1 MKKIEIY
8 LNDDLILSIL
18 VEDYEV
24 NTYTNAFEIEC
35 TIKELK
41 TTYSMP
47 LNKGYRIVAD
57 I

>member
-8 LNDDLILSIL
+8 LKDELILSIL
-18 VEDYEV
+18 VEKYEI
-24 NTYTNAFEIEC
+24 TQYTSSVDIEYV
-35 TIKELK
+35 TKEVK
-41 TTYSMP
+41 ATYSIP